1 MTQPTIDKQPFAVDL
16 KMVWGAA
23 AVIAYLV
30 YQGTTRLNA
39 IEANIARI
47 QDAPAQVKVIDDRQR
62 ETDSAVKELQKSQ
75 KQLAERMESI
85 GSDVRAIGQQ
95 VTSIGE
101 ALRNKR

>member
-1 MTQPTIDKQPFAVDL
+1 MSTIDKQPFQVDL

-39 IEANIARI
+39 IEASIERI
-47 QDAPAQVKVIDDRQR
+47 EDAPAQVKIIDGRQR
-62 ETDSAVKELQKSQ
+62 DTDQAVKELQKSQ
-75 KQLAERMESI
+75 QQLAERMESI

-101 ALRNKR
+101 ALRNRR